1 MEGKNGHAQ
10 TVNGN
15 DSMNAPLSQQIQM
28 DLQELLQEMLTS
40 KKMPLQY
47 EKLEGYK
54 IPPRTQ
60 FSMTKKPAVT
70 IKNGTMVFNMACIRT
85 FKSVQHIVPM
95 IDPESKKI
103 AVVPCAEEEGS
114 SVEWARYRTRDNEL
128 VNKDVTCR
136 DFVNSL
142 YALMGWSSQTR
153 YKVLGR
159 LSNSERGLILVFELE
174 EAIRFE
180 TTTVETNPETGKKV
194 KHETKYYPEQ
204 YERSIGKDYN
214 DYKAARLGEKFEK
227 LDEYEEGIHKESAV
241 IVQEVPEELIP
252 DDVKEEI
259 MTYEE
264 NSERRES
271 GVS

>member
-1 MEGKNGHAQ
+1 MDGKNGNAK
-10 TVNGN
+10 VANGH
-15 DSMNAPLSQQIQM
+15 DSKNAPLPQQIQM
-28 DLQELLQEMLTS
+28 DLQDLLQEMLTS

-60 FSMTKKPAVT
+60 FSMLKKPAVT

-95 IDPESKKI
+95 IDPDSKKI

-114 SVEWARYRTRDNEL
+114 SVEWARYRARDNEL
-128 VNKDVTCR
+128 VNKDVTCK
-136 DFVNSL
+136 DFVNSI
-142 YALMGWSSQTR
+142 YALMGWSSTTR

-180 TTTVETNPETGKKV
+180 VTAVETNPETGKKV
-194 KHETKYYPEQ
+194 KHEVKYYPAQ
-204 YERSIGKDYN
+204 YEHSIGKDYN

-227 LDEYEEGIHKESAV
+227 LDEYEEGIPGESAV
-241 IVQEVPEELIP
+241 IVQEAPDELIP
-252 DDVKEEI
+252 DEVKEEI
-259 MTYEE
+259 TAYEE
-264 NSERRES
+264 SGERGES